1 MKSDQ
6 VSQVVPSGTLKY
18 LKTEQV
24 SPSRNNPRMLFDPE
38 PLRVLR
44 ENIRQHGVLVPITV
58 YKLKGQDRYQIL
70 DGERRYRSCV
80 LLEEEG
86 VTGLS
91 IPANIV
97 EPPNSIAGLLYMF
110 SIHNFREAWEL
121 MPVALSLKVV
131 IKELG
136 EDDTVK
142 LSKLTGLSEPQV
154 ERCKLLL
161 NYPERFQKLSL
172 EPDPEKRIPANLW
185 IEAEPLFEIIEE
197 WLPPL
202 FKKQGR
208 DGISDIWVSKYQA
221 GAIKSVI
228 HFRRI
233 VEAAEQAKEHHRE
246 DDFKERLG
254 TYLTDASAET
264 RATFDTF
271 VAEAKK
277 IGTAMTACEDFIK
290 QIRRAKIEH
299 IVERDVVIK
308 SLKEVQQ
315 FIGALLSKLEGEDPP
330 KGGSKGKH

>member
-1 MKSDQ
+1 MKSE
-6 VSQVVPSGTLKY
+6 VSQVVPSGALKY

-24 SPSRNNPRMLFDPE
+24 APSRNNPRLLFDPE
-38 PLRVLR
+38 PLRVLK

-86 VTGLS
+86 VKELS

-136 EDDTVK
+136 EDDTPK
-142 LSKLTGLSEPQV
+142 LSQLTGLSEPQV
-154 ERCKLLL
+154 ERCKTLLS
-161 NYPERFQKLSL
+161 YPDRFQKLSL
-172 EPDPEKRIPANLW
+172 EPDPETRIPANLW
-185 IEAEPLFEIIEE
+185 IEAEPLFSMIEE
-197 WLPPL
+197 WLPA
-202 FKKQGR
+202 FYKKHGR
-208 DGISDIWVSKYQA
+208 DGISDIWVAKYQ
-221 GAIKSVI
+221 GGSIKSVI

-246 DDFKERLG
+246 GDFKERLN
-254 TYLTDASAET
+254 TYLTDVSAET

-277 IGTAMTACEDFIK
+277 IGTAMTACDDFIK

-299 IVERDVVIK
+299 IVDRDIVIK
-308 SLKEVQQ
+308 SLKDVQK
-315 FIGALLSKLEGEDPP
+315 FIDTLLSKLEGEDPP
-330 KGGSKGKH
+330 KGGHKGKH